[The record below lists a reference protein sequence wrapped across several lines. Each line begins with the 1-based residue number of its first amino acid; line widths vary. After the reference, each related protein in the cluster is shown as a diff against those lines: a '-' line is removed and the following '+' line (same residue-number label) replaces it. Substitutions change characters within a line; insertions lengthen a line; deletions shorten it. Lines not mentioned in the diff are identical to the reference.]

1 MGARFAAVIATLGCL
16 LPAALP
22 TSASADI
29 VASGS
34 LWAGGSAYLAM
45 SLAAPASSCEL
56 VASAPGRAAQVLSA
70 VRPSETRVAWVWKVP
85 AHARTANWHVSA
97 TCGSSRLSASYV
109 VHGLRRKSVLS
120 LARQIRVLQY
130 GGSFP
135 AATQLQ
141 LGAVQDLARTWWVR
155 TAGSILSQFH
165 AGIATGQ
172 CTDYVAA
179 KRPDVIRSVD
189 IWAYTKFLLAHGGPL
204 GVDWTARD
212 WAANA
217 QNAGLST
224 GRIPEAGAVMVFRP
238 GAYGAH
244 SDGHVAIVDS
254 VHSDGGFTISE
265 MHAPVIGRVS
275 TRNFSAAAALAMM
288 SNPQIGFIYR

>member
-1 MGARFAAVIATLGCL
+1 MGARLIAATVTFACLVPAAFAAT
-16 LPAALP
+16 
-22 TSASADI
+22 ASAET

-45 SLAAPASSCEL
+45 DLASPADSCEL
-56 VASAPGRAAQVLSA
+56 VASVPGRTSQVLSA
-70 VRPSETRVAWVWKVP
+70 VKPSQSRVAWVWKVP
-85 AHARTANWHVSA
+85 VRARTANWRVSA
-97 TCGSSRLSASYV
+97 TCGSSNLSASYI
-109 VHGLRRKSVLS
+109 VHGPRRRSVLS

-135 AATQLQ
+135 AAAQLQ
-141 LGAVQDLARTWWVR
+141 LTVVQDIARTWWVR
-155 TAGSILSQFH
+155 TATSILSQFH

-179 KRPDVIRSVD
+179 KRPDVIQTVD

-204 GVDWTARD
+204 GVNWTARD

-217 QNAGLST
+217 QSAGLST
-224 GRIPEAGAVMVFRP
+224 GRVPEAGAVMVFQP

-254 VHSDGGFTISE
+254 VHGDGGFTISE
-265 MHAPVIGRVS
+265 MHAPVIGQVS
-275 TRNFSAAAALAMM
+275 TRNFSAATALAML